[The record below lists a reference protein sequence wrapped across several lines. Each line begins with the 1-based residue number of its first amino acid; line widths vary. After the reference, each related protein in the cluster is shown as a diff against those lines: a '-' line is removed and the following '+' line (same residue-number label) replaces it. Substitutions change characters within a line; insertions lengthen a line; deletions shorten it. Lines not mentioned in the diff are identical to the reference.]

1 MLESQKEFATYLKKM
16 QELLNDQEFSFDHT
30 LLQRVIE
37 TELVVPVI
45 GAFSAGKSSLLNSL
59 IGSDILPV
67 GIAPETELAT
77 ELRYSSEPHLLAIR
91 PDGMQERLPVE
102 ALSSINRR
110 SSEFS
115 HLRLYLDSEAL
126 KTIAPLVLVD
136 MPGFGSSLENHNK
149 AISYYLPRGV
159 HFIVLTSVED
169 GNITQSIL
177 RKLDE
182 LKTYNTEFTFL
193 ISKCNLRA
201 TNQVEEVQSYIDD
214 QLRVYFCAHY
224 RSIALGNQG
233 GGELVHALTTLQPD
247 ALFSHLFLDI
257 LKEQNFEILAQ
268 INLALSMLKK
278 DKAESEQT
286 ALSLGQALVQLQEQ
300 RKEVESDL
308 KDRYSGKML
317 DRSLR
322 SLDNALNESLEELV
336 TLSGNKNPH
345 ALSNTLSDIIRNSLA
360 TTIKSEVQDISTSMV
375 DRIAS
380 NLSATSSQMAMLDI
394 SGSWSEEL
402 SNKVKLSLERT
413 TEILSD
419 WSTRLSNR
427 AENNSDGKITLY
439 RSLSTVLAVTTTVVN
454 PLIELVIIF
463 LPEILKM
470 FHGSGSEREKFRQKL
485 TGEVFP
491 NIKAELRGKIPA
503 IIDEQLNAML
513 KKISD
518 SFEEQISKQ
527 KHVVDAI
534 AQENM
539 LREAQ
544 IGEKTAALENLASKV
559 NATANEHLYK

>member
-1 MLESQKEFATYLKKM
+1 MLESQKAFATYLKKM

-214 QLRVYFCAHY
+214 QLRVYFGAHY

-286 ALSLGQALVQLQEQ
+286 ALSLRQALIQLQEQ

-308 KDRYSGKML
+308 KDSYSGKML

-380 NLSATSSQMAMLDI
+380 NLSAT
-394 SGSWSEEL
+394 
-402 SNKVKLSLERT
+402 K
-413 TEILSD
+413 
-419 WSTRLSNR
+419 
-427 AENNSDGKITLY
+427 
-439 RSLSTVLAVTTTVVN
+439 
-454 PLIELVIIF
+454 
-463 LPEILKM
+463 
-470 FHGSGSEREKFRQKL
+470 
-485 TGEVFP
+485 
-491 NIKAELRGKIPA
+491 
-503 IIDEQLNAML
+503 
-513 KKISD
+513 
-518 SFEEQISKQ
+518 
-527 KHVVDAI
+527 
-534 AQENM
+534 
-539 LREAQ
+539 
-544 IGEKTAALENLASKV
+544 
-559 NATANEHLYK
+559 

>member
-1 MLESQKEFATYLKKM
+1 MLESQKAFATYLKKM

-214 QLRVYFCAHY
+214 QLRVYFGAHY

-286 ALSLGQALVQLQEQ
+286 ALSLRQALIQLQEQ

-308 KDRYSGKML
+308 KDSYSGKML

-470 FHGSGSEREKFRQKL
+470 FHGSGSEREKLRQKL

>member
-1 MLESQKEFATYLKKM
+1 MLESQKAFATYLKKM

-30 LLQRVIE
+30 FLQRVIE

-214 QLRVYFCAHY
+214 QLRVYFGAHY

-286 ALSLGQALVQLQEQ
+286 ALSLRQALIQLQEQ

-308 KDRYSGKML
+308 KDSYSGKML

-470 FHGSGSEREKFRQKL
+470 FHGSGSEREKLRQKL

>member
-16 QELLNDQEFSFDHT
+16 QELLNGQEFSFDHT
-30 LLQRVIE
+30 LLQKVIE

-59 IGSDILPV
+59 IGSDVLPV

-169 GNITQSIL
+169 GNITQSML

-182 LKTYNTEFTFL
+182 LKTYDTEFTFL
-193 ISKCNLRA
+193 ISKCDLRA

-214 QLRVYFCAHY
+214 QLGVYFGAHY

-233 GGELVHALTTLQPD
+233 GSELAHALTTLQPD
-247 ALFSHLFLDI
+247 ALFSRLFLDI
-257 LKEQNFEILAQ
+257 LKEQNFEVLAQ

-278 DKAESEQT
+278 DKAESKQT

-322 SLDNALNESLEELV
+322 GLDNALNESLEELV
-336 TLSGNKNPH
+336 TLSSNKNPH

-380 NLSATSSQMAMLDI
+380 DLSSTSSQMAMLDI

-402 SNKVKLSLERT
+402 ANKVKLSLERT

-427 AENNSDGKITLY
+427 AENNSSGNITLY

-470 FHGSGSEREKFRQKL
+470 FHGSGNEREKFRQKL

-527 KHVVDAI
+527 KHVVDTM
-534 AQENM
+534 AQENL

-544 IGEKTAALENLASKV
+544 IGEKTAALENLASEV

>member
-16 QELLNDQEFSFDHT
+16 QELLNGQEFSFDHT
-30 LLQRVIE
+30 LLQKVIE

-59 IGSDILPV
+59 IGSDVLPV

-169 GNITQSIL
+169 GNITQSML

-182 LKTYNTEFTFL
+182 LKTYDTEFTFL
-193 ISKCNLRA
+193 ISKCDLRA

-214 QLRVYFCAHY
+214 QLGVYFGAHY

-233 GGELVHALTTLQPD
+233 GSELAHALTTLQPD
-247 ALFSHLFLDI
+247 ALFSRLFLDI
-257 LKEQNFEILAQ
+257 LKEQNFEVLAQ

-278 DKAESEQT
+278 DKAESKQT

-322 SLDNALNESLEELV
+322 GLDNALNESLEELV
-336 TLSGNKNPH
+336 TLSSNKNPH

-375 DRIAS
+375 YRIAS
-380 NLSATSSQMAMLDI
+380 NLSSTSSQMAMLDI

-427 AENNSDGKITLY
+427 AENNSSGNITLY

-470 FHGSGSEREKFRQKL
+470 FHGSGNEREKFRQKL

-527 KHVVDAI
+527 KHVVDTM
-534 AQENM
+534 AQENL

-544 IGEKTAALENLASKV
+544 IGEKTAALENLASEV

>member
-16 QELLNDQEFSFDHT
+16 QELLNGQEFSFDHT
-30 LLQRVIE
+30 LLQKVIE

-59 IGSDILPV
+59 IGSDVLPV

-169 GNITQSIL
+169 GNITQSML

-182 LKTYNTEFTFL
+182 LKTYDTEFTFL
-193 ISKCNLRA
+193 ISKCDLRA

-214 QLRVYFCAHY
+214 QLGVYFGAHY

-233 GGELVHALTTLQPD
+233 GSELAHALTTLQPD
-247 ALFSHLFLDI
+247 ALFSRLFLDI
-257 LKEQNFEILAQ
+257 LKEQNFEVLAQ

-278 DKAESEQT
+278 DKAESKQT
-286 ALSLGQALVQLQEQ
+286 ALSLRQALDQLQEQ

-322 SLDNALNESLEELV
+322 GLDNALNESLEELV
-336 TLSGNKNPH
+336 TLSSNKNPH

-380 NLSATSSQMAMLDI
+380 NLSSTSSQMAMLDI

-427 AENNSDGKITLY
+427 AENNSSGNITLY

-470 FHGSGSEREKFRQKL
+470 FHGSGNEREKFRQKL

-527 KHVVDAI
+527 KHVVDTM
-534 AQENM
+534 AQENL

-544 IGEKTAALENLASKV
+544 IGEKTAALENLASEV

>member
-16 QELLNDQEFSFDHT
+16 QELLNGQEFSFDHT
-30 LLQRVIE
+30 LLQKVIE

-59 IGSDILPV
+59 IGSDVLPV

-169 GNITQSIL
+169 GNITQSML

-182 LKTYNTEFTFL
+182 LKTYDTEFTFL
-193 ISKCNLRA
+193 ISKCDLRA

-214 QLRVYFCAHY
+214 QLGVYFGAHY

-233 GGELVHALTTLQPD
+233 GSELAHALTTLQPD
-247 ALFSHLFLDI
+247 ALFSRLFLDI
-257 LKEQNFEILAQ
+257 LKEQNFEVLAQ

-278 DKAESEQT
+278 DKAESKQT
-286 ALSLGQALVQLQEQ
+286 ALSLRQALVQLQEQ

-322 SLDNALNESLEELV
+322 GLDNALNESLEELV
-336 TLSGNKNPH
+336 TLSSNKNPH

-380 NLSATSSQMAMLDI
+380 NLSSTSSQMAMLDI

-427 AENNSDGKITLY
+427 AENNSSGNITLY

-470 FHGSGSEREKFRQKL
+470 FHGSGNEREKFRQKL

-527 KHVVDAI
+527 KHVVDTM
-534 AQENM
+534 AQENL

-544 IGEKTAALENLASKV
+544 IGEKTAALENLASEV

>member
-214 QLRVYFCAHY
+214 QLRVYFGAHY

>member
-30 LLQRVIE
+30 LLQKVIE

-91 PDGMQERLPVE
+91 PDGMQERLPIE

-169 GNITQSIL
+169 GNITQSML

-182 LKTYNTEFTFL
+182 LKIYNTEFTFL

-214 QLRVYFCAHY
+214 QLGGYFGAHY

-233 GGELVHALTTLQPD
+233 GGELAHALTTLQPD
-247 ALFSHLFLDI
+247 ALFSRLFLDI
-257 LKEQNFEILAQ
+257 LKEQNFEVLAQ

-322 SLDNALNESLEELV
+322 GLDNALNESLEELV
-336 TLSGNKNPH
+336 TLSSNKNPH

-427 AENNSDGKITLY
+427 AENNSSGNITLY

-470 FHGSGSEREKFRQKL
+470 FHGSGNEREKFRQKL

-527 KHVVDAI
+527 KHVVDTM
-534 AQENM
+534 AQENL

-544 IGEKTAALENLASKV
+544 VGEKTAALENLASEV

>member
-115 HLRLYLDSEAL
+115 HLRLYLDSDAL

-159 HFIVLTSVED
+159 HFIVLTSVEE

-201 TNQVEEVQSYIDD
+201 TNQIEEVQSYIDD
-214 QLRVYFCAHY
+214 QLRVYFGAHY
-224 RSIALGNQG
+224 RSIALGNQE

-286 ALSLGQALVQLQEQ
+286 ALSLGEALVQLQEQ

-544 IGEKTAALENLASKV
+544 IGEKTIALENLASEV

>member
-30 LLQRVIE
+30 LLQKVIE

-102 ALSSINRR
+102 ALNSINRR

-169 GNITQSIL
+169 GNITQSML

-182 LKTYNTEFTFL
+182 LKTYDTEFTFL
-193 ISKCNLRA
+193 ISKCDLRA

-214 QLRVYFCAHY
+214 QLGVYFGAHY

-233 GGELVHALTTLQPD
+233 GGELAHALTTLQPD
-247 ALFSHLFLDI
+247 ALFSRLFLDI
-257 LKEQNFEILAQ
+257 LKEQNFEVLAQ

-278 DKAESEQT
+278 DKAESKQT
-286 ALSLGQALVQLQEQ
+286 TLSLGQALVQLQEQ

-322 SLDNALNESLEELV
+322 GLDNALNESLEELV
-336 TLSGNKNPH
+336 TLSSNKNPH

-380 NLSATSSQMAMLDI
+380 NLSTTSSQMAMLDI

-427 AENNSDGKITLY
+427 AENNSSGNITLY

-470 FHGSGSEREKFRQKL
+470 FHGSGNEREKFRQKL

-527 KHVVDAI
+527 KHVVDTM
-534 AQENM
+534 AQENL
-539 LREAQ
+539 LRETQ
-544 IGEKTAALENLASKV
+544 IGEKTAALENLASEV

>member
-16 QELLNDQEFSFDHT
+16 QELLNGQEFSFDHT
-30 LLQRVIE
+30 LLQKVIE

-59 IGSDILPV
+59 IGSDVLPV

-169 GNITQSIL
+169 GNITQSML

-182 LKTYNTEFTFL
+182 LKTYDTEFTFL
-193 ISKCNLRA
+193 ISKCDLRA

-214 QLRVYFCAHY
+214 QLGVYFGAHY

-233 GGELVHALTTLQPD
+233 GSELAHALTTLQPD
-247 ALFSHLFLDI
+247 ALFSRLFLDI
-257 LKEQNFEILAQ
+257 LKEQNFEVLAQ

-278 DKAESEQT
+278 DKAESKQT

-322 SLDNALNESLEELV
+322 GLDNALNESLEELV
-336 TLSGNKNPH
+336 TLSSNKNPH

-380 NLSATSSQMAMLDI
+380 NLSSTSSQMAMLDI

-427 AENNSDGKITLY
+427 AENNSSGNITLY

-470 FHGSGSEREKFRQKL
+470 FHGSGNEREKFRQKL

-527 KHVVDAI
+527 KHVVDTM
-534 AQENM
+534 AQENL

-544 IGEKTAALENLASKV
+544 IGEKTAALENLASEV